1 MAVEKAISYDQARKK
16 INKAAPKGHQ
26 LAFITPAEAKM
37 LKDKGGSGEMTE
49 AGIKSY
55 RGHTGG
61 HEGKGGGSSS
71 GSGSGSGS
79 GQGGNQGRSRRGTT
93 TTSKAVRDRVAQN
106 KAAQSASRRQQGQ
119 ISSKKTTKKTTKK
132 SFSEKLAEKRAKNEA
147 QRAQVEANQA
157 AARAQNEFNRATGFM
172 TKKGFLRDKFGN
184 IVRSK
189 TQVDRFNEKKEREKA
204 LRDMFASQIQAQE
217 AKQVTPTFSGL
228 KGFLDR
234 TRKRLGTGEFSIEK
248 ANQLKDIN
256 RALGDFDYTGMSI
269 GNQLRAQ
276 AGDLAAG
283 IPGLAKIG
291 SALAGGPLG
300 IAGLIASGGKGIA
313 GLIADRLGIGEDDEQ
328 QVAENPNLREGTMAT
343 QQPGFLSGIASA
355 LRLGEG
361 PGFTEERGGGR
372 QQPIIPPPTTGGLFG
387 RVPGKIKKAIPI
399 TTQPVDNRMLNQY
412 LALAGFTPQ
421 EIQGMPESFRFLS

>member
-1 MAVEKAISYDQARKK
+1 MAVEKAISYEQARKK

-55 RGHTGG
+55 RGHHGG
-61 HEGKGGGSSS
+61 GGGGSSS
-71 GSGSGSGS
+71 SGSSGS
-79 GQGGNQGRSRRGTT
+79 SGGGQGGDKKGRKS
-93 TTSKAVRDRVAQN
+93 SKVAQ
-106 KAAQSASRRQQGQ
+106 
-119 ISSKKTTKKTTKK
+119 KKSK

-234 TRKRLGTGEFSIEK
+234 TRRSLGRGPQIQANLDRLV
-248 ANQLKDIN
+248 DIN
-256 RALGDFDYTGMSI
+256 RALGDFDYTGMGI

-291 SALAGGPLG
+291 GALAGGPLG
-300 IAGLIASGGKGIA
+300 VAGLIASGGKGLV
-313 GLIADRLGIGEDDEQ
+313 GLLVDRLGIGQDDEDSKPTIAD
-328 QVAENPNLREGTMAT
+328 VSNER
-343 QQPGFLSGIASA
+343 PGFLSGIASA

-361 PGFTEERGGGR
+361 SDFTTGPTIKRPFDLVRRGPGGGGGGGR
-372 QQPIIPPPTTGGLFG
+372 PVTPRPGGFTPPPVTP
-387 RVPGKIKKAIPI
+387 RDPNAIPVI
-399 TTQPVDNRMLNQY
+399 GKPVDNRMLNQY

-421 EIQGMPESFRFLS
+421 EIQLMPESFRFLD

>member
-1 MAVEKAISYDQARKK
+1 MAVEKAISYEQARKK

-55 RGHTGG
+55 RGHHGG
-61 HEGKGGGSSS
+61 GGGGGSSS
-71 GSGSGSGS
+71 GSGSGGGQGS
-79 GQGGNQGRSRRGTT
+79 GGGGGGDRNKDRGQ
-93 TTSKAVRDRVAQN
+93 K
-106 KAAQSASRRQQGQ
+106 KGKKSAKGASLK
-119 ISSKKTTKKTTKK
+119 SSKKTTTKTSKK

-234 TRKRLGTGEFSIEK
+234 TRRSLGRGPQTQANLDRLV
-248 ANQLKDIN
+248 DIN
-256 RALGDFDYTGMSI
+256 RALGDFDYTGMGI

-291 SALAGGPLG
+291 GALAGGPLG
-300 IAGLIASGGKGIA
+300 VAGLIASGGKGLV
-313 GLIADRLGIGEDDEQ
+313 GLLADRLGIGQDDEDSKPTIAD
-328 QVAENPNLREGTMAT
+328 VSNER
-343 QQPGFLSGIASA
+343 PGFLSGIASA

-361 PGFTEERGGGR
+361 SDFTTGPTIKRPFDLVRRGPGGGGGGGR
-372 QQPIIPPPTTGGLFG
+372 PVTPRPGGFTPPPVTP
-387 RVPGKIKKAIPI
+387 RDPNAIPVI
-399 TTQPVDNRMLNQY
+399 GKPVDNRMLNQY

-421 EIQGMPESFRFLS
+421 EIQLMPESFRFLD

>member
-49 AGIKSY
+49 AGVKSY

-61 HEGKGGGSSS
+61 HSGKGGQGSSA
-71 GSGSGSGS
+71 GSGGGGPGRGTSAGKGGLGSGKK
-79 GQGGNQGRSRRGTT
+79 GGSKQAQSRRGTT
-93 TTSKAVRDRVAQN
+93 TTSKAVS
-106 KAAQSASRRQQGQ
+106 KAV
-119 ISSKKTTKKTTKK
+119 SKAKTSK
-132 SFSEKLAEKRAKNEA
+132 SFSDKLKEARKKNEKA
-147 QRAQVEANQA
+147 LKDVAKKQA
-157 AARAQNEFNRATGFM
+157 DFNKRTGFQ
-172 TKKGFLRDKFGN
+172 TKSGFLKDKFGN

-189 TQVDRFNEKKEREKA
+189 VQVDKVRAEQKREKA
-204 LRDMFASQIQAQE
+204 LRDMFASQIQSQE
-217 AKQVTPTFSGL
+217 VKQVNPTFSGL
-228 KGFLDR
+228 QGFLDK
-234 TRKRLGTGEFSIEK
+234 TRNRLGTGEFSVEK

-256 RALGDFDYTGMSI
+256 RALGDFDYAGMSI

-291 SALAGGPLG
+291 GAIAGGPLG

-313 GLIADRLGIGEDDEQ
+313 GLIADKLGIGRTEDKKTDI
-328 QVAENPNLREGTMAT
+328 AT
-343 QQPGFLSGIASA
+343 GKFESGQAQPGFFQGIAST
-355 LRLGEG
+355 LGIG
-361 PGFTEERGGGR
+361 APAVGGGR
-372 QQPIIPPPTTGGLFG
+372 PFGGDG
-387 RVPGKIKKAIPI
+387 GGKIRPGPRGPQTLPFGQDFAKKAGPI
-399 TTQPVDNRMLNQY
+399 TTQPVDSRMLNQY

-421 EIQGMPESFRFLS
+421 QISGLSDDIKYLG

>member
-1 MAVEKAISYDQARKK
+1 MAVEKAISYEQARKK

-55 RGHTGG
+55 RGHHGG
-61 HEGKGGGSSS
+61 GGGGSSS
-71 GSGSGSGS
+71 SGSSGS
-79 GQGGNQGRSRRGTT
+79 SGGGQGGDKKGRKS
-93 TTSKAVRDRVAQN
+93 SKVAQ
-106 KAAQSASRRQQGQ
+106 
-119 ISSKKTTKKTTKK
+119 KKSK

-147 QRAQVEANQA
+147 QRAQVKANQA
-157 AARAQNEFNRATGFM
+157 AARARNEFNRATGFM
-172 TKKGFLRDKFGN
+172 TKKGFLRDSKGN

-234 TRKRLGTGEFSIEK
+234 TRRSLGRGPQTQANLDRLV
-248 ANQLKDIN
+248 DIN
-256 RALGDFDYTGMSI
+256 RALGDFDYTGMGI

-291 SALAGGPLG
+291 GALAGGPVG
-300 IAGLIASGGKGIA
+300 IAGLIASGGKGLV
-313 GLIADRLGIGEDDEQ
+313 GLLADRLGIGEDDEDSKPTIAD
-328 QVAENPNLREGTMAT
+328 VSNER
-343 QQPGFLSGIASA
+343 PGFLSGIASA

-361 PGFTEERGGGR
+361 SDFTGPTIRRPDRGRRPVTPRPG
-372 QQPIIPPPTTGGLFG
+372 PPSVMLPPVTP
-387 RVPGKIKKAIPI
+387 RDPNAIPVI
-399 TTQPVDNRMLNQY
+399 GKPVDNRMLNQY

-421 EIQGMPESFRFLS
+421 EIQGMPETFRFLS

>member
-1 MAVEKAISYDQARKK
+1 MAVEKAISYEQARKK

-55 RGHTGG
+55 RGHHGG
-61 HEGKGGGSSS
+61 GGGGGSSS
-71 GSGSGSGS
+71 GSGSGGGQGS
-79 GQGGNQGRSRRGTT
+79 GGGGGGDRNKDRGQ
-93 TTSKAVRDRVAQN
+93 K
-106 KAAQSASRRQQGQ
+106 KGKKSAKGASLK
-119 ISSKKTTKKTTKK
+119 SSKKTTTKTSKK

-234 TRKRLGTGEFSIEK
+234 TRRSLGRGPQTQANLDRLV
-248 ANQLKDIN
+248 DIN
-256 RALGDFDYTGMSI
+256 RALGDFDYTGMAI

-291 SALAGGPLG
+291 GALAGGPVG
-300 IAGLIASGGKGIA
+300 IAGLIASGGKGLV
-313 GLIADRLGIGEDDEQ
+313 GLLADRLGIGEDDEDSKPTIAD
-328 QVAENPNLREGTMAT
+328 VSNER
-343 QQPGFLSGIASA
+343 PGFLSGIASA

-361 PGFTEERGGGR
+361 H
-372 QQPIIPPPTTGGLFG
+372 QLFHHLLL
-387 RVPGKIKKAIPI
+387 V
-399 TTQPVDNRMLNQY
+399 V
-412 LALAGFTPQ
+412 
-421 EIQGMPESFRFLS
+421 FLVKYQLEHQ

>member
-1 MAVEKAISYDQARKK
+1 MGASNKGKSDKGGFKGKRSARGASVAGEKARSRQNRGQDVGTSGPPARDRFKSTEESRKQSKAIADRVAK
-16 INKAAPKGHQ
+16 INKDFNEKT
-26 LAFITPAEAKM
+26 AFKTSSGF
-37 LKDKGGSGEMTE
+37 LKDK
-49 AGIKSY
+49 Y
-55 RGHTGG
+55 
-61 HEGKGGGSSS
+61 
-71 GSGSGSGS
+71 
-79 GQGGNQGRSRRGTT
+79 
-93 TTSKAVRDRVAQN
+93 
-106 KAAQSASRRQQGQ
+106 
-119 ISSKKTTKKTTKK
+119 
-132 SFSEKLAEKRAKNEA
+132 
-147 QRAQVEANQA
+147 
-157 AARAQNEFNRATGFM
+157 
-172 TKKGFLRDKFGN
+172 GN

-189 TQVDRFNEKKEREKA
+189 KQVERFNEQKKREKA
-204 LRDMFASQIQAQE
+204 LRDMFASEIQAQE

>member
-49 AGIKSY
+49 AGVKSY

-61 HEGKGGGSSS
+61 HSGKGGQGSSA
-71 GSGSGSGS
+71 GSGGGGPGRGTSAGKGGLGSGK
-79 GQGGNQGRSRRGTT
+79 GRGPQGRSRRGTT
-93 TTSKAVRDRVAQN
+93 TTSKAVS
-106 KAAQSASRRQQGQ
+106 KAV
-119 ISSKKTTKKTTKK
+119 SKAKKSK
-132 SFSEKLAEKRAKNEA
+132 SFSDKLKEARKKNEKA
-147 QRAQVEANQA
+147 LKDVAKKQA
-157 AARAQNEFNRATGFM
+157 DFNKRTGFQ
-172 TKKGFLRDKFGN
+172 TKSGFLKDKFGN

-189 TQVDRFNEKKEREKA
+189 VQVDKVRAEQKREKA

-217 AKQVTPTFSGL
+217 AKQVNPTFSGL
-228 KGFLDR
+228 QGFLDK
-234 TRKRLGTGEFSIEK
+234 TRNRLGTGEFSVEK

-256 RALGDFDYTGMSI
+256 RALGDFDYAGMSI

-291 SALAGGPLG
+291 GAIAGGPLG

-313 GLIADRLGIGEDDEQ
+313 GLIADKLGIGRTEDEKTDI
-328 QVAENPNLREGTMAT
+328 AT
-343 QQPGFLSGIASA
+343 GKFESGQAQPGLFQGIAST
-355 LRLGEG
+355 LGIG
-361 PGFTEERGGGR
+361 APAVGGGR
-372 QQPIIPPPTTGGLFG
+372 PIGGDGRGKAMPAIPGGPQTLPFG
-387 RVPGKIKKAIPI
+387 QDFAKKAGPI
-399 TTQPVDNRMLNQY
+399 TTQPVDSRMLNQY

-421 EIQGMPESFRFLS
+421 QITGLSDDIKYLG

>member
-49 AGIKSY
+49 AGVKSY
-55 RGHTGG
+55 RGHHGG
-61 HEGKGGGSSS
+61 GGGGSSS
-71 GSGSGSGS
+71 SGGGSGSSGGSGGGGGGDRNKDR
-79 GQGGNQGRSRRGTT
+79 GQKRGRKS
-93 TTSKAVRDRVAQN
+93 S
-106 KAAQSASRRQQGQ
+106 KAAQTK
-119 ISSKKTTKKTTKK
+119 SSKKSTTKSTTKTSK
-132 SFSEKLAEKRAKNEA
+132 QSFSDKLKEARKKNEKA
-147 QRAQVEANQA
+147 LKDIEKKQDAFNQR
-157 AARAQNEFNRATGFM
+157 TGFK
-172 TKKGFLRDKFGN
+172 TKSGFLKDKFGN

-189 TQVDRFNEKKEREKA
+189 VQVDKVRAEQKREKA

-217 AKQVTPTFSGL
+217 AKQVNPTFSGL
-228 KGFLDR
+228 QGFLDK
-234 TRKRLGTGEFSIEK
+234 TRNRLGTGEFSVEK

-256 RALGDFDYTGMSI
+256 RALGDFDYAGMSI

-291 SALAGGPLG
+291 GAIAGGPLG

-313 GLIADRLGIGEDDEQ
+313 GLIADKLGIGKTEDEKTDI
-328 QVAENPNLREGTMAT
+328 AT
-343 QQPGFLSGIASA
+343 GKFESGQAQPGFLEGIAST
-355 LRLGEG
+355 LGIG
-361 PGFTEERGGGR
+361 APAVGGGR
-372 QQPIIPPPTTGGLFG
+372 PFGGDGRGQQRMISPPVMAPAPSLQQVAQT
-387 RVPGKIKKAIPI
+387 PI
-399 TTQPVDNRMLNQY
+399 TTQPVDSRMLNQY

-421 EIQGMPESFRFLS
+421 QISGLSDDIRYLG

>member
-1 MAVEKAISYDQARKK
+1 MAVEKAISYEQARKK

-55 RGHTGG
+55 RGHHGG
-61 HEGKGGGSSS
+61 GGGGSSS
-71 GSGSGSGS
+71 SGSSGS
-79 GQGGNQGRSRRGTT
+79 SGGGQGGDKKGRKS
-93 TTSKAVRDRVAQN
+93 SKVAQ
-106 KAAQSASRRQQGQ
+106 
-119 ISSKKTTKKTTKK
+119 KKSK

-147 QRAQVEANQA
+147 QRAQVKANQA
-157 AARAQNEFNRATGFM
+157 AARARNEFNRATGFM
-172 TKKGFLRDKFGN
+172 TKKGFLRDSKGN

-217 AKQVTPTFSGL
+217 AKRVTPTFSGL

-234 TRKRLGTGEFSIEK
+234 TRKSLGRGPQTQANLDRLV
-248 ANQLKDIN
+248 DIN
-256 RALGDFDYTGMSI
+256 RALGDFDYTGMGI

-291 SALAGGPLG
+291 GALAGGPVG
-300 IAGLIASGGKGIA
+300 IAGLIASGGKGLV
-313 GLIADRLGIGEDDEQ
+313 GLLADRLGIGEDDEDSKPTIAD
-328 QVAENPNLREGTMAT
+328 VSNER
-343 QQPGFLSGIASA
+343 PGFLSGIASA

-361 PGFTEERGGGR
+361 PGFTEERGGGGG

-387 RVPGKIKKAIPI
+387 KIPAETPIKKAIPI

-421 EIQGMPESFRFLS
+421 EIQGMPETFRFLG

>member
-1 MAVEKAISYDQARKK
+1 MAVEKAISYEQARKK

-55 RGHTGG
+55 RGHHGG
-61 HEGKGGGSSS
+61 GGGGSSS
-71 GSGSGSGS
+71 SGSSGS
-79 GQGGNQGRSRRGTT
+79 SGGGQGGDKKGRKS
-93 TTSKAVRDRVAQN
+93 SKVAQ
-106 KAAQSASRRQQGQ
+106 
-119 ISSKKTTKKTTKK
+119 KKSK

-147 QRAQVEANQA
+147 QRAQVKANQA

-234 TRKRLGTGEFSIEK
+234 TRRSLGRGPQTQANLDRLV
-248 ANQLKDIN
+248 DIN
-256 RALGDFDYTGMSI
+256 RALGDFDYTGMGI

-291 SALAGGPLG
+291 GALAGGPLG
-300 IAGLIASGGKGIA
+300 VAGLIASGGKGLV
-313 GLIADRLGIGEDDEQ
+313 GLLVDRLGIGQDDEDSKPTIAD
-328 QVAENPNLREGTMAT
+328 VSNER
-343 QQPGFLSGIASA
+343 PGFLSGIASA

-361 PGFTEERGGGR
+361 SDFTTGPTIKRPFDLVRRGPGGGGGGGR
-372 QQPIIPPPTTGGLFG
+372 PVTPRPGGFTPPPVTP
-387 RVPGKIKKAIPI
+387 RDPNAIPVI
-399 TTQPVDNRMLNQY
+399 GKPVDNRMLNQY

-421 EIQGMPESFRFLS
+421 EIQLMPESFRFLD

>member
-49 AGIKSY
+49 AGVKSY
-55 RGHTGG
+55 RGHHGG
-61 HEGKGGGSSS
+61 GGGGSSS
-71 GSGSGSGS
+71 GSGSGSSGGS
-79 GQGGNQGRSRRGTT
+79 GGGGGGDRNKDRGQKRGRKS
-93 TTSKAVRDRVAQN
+93 S
-106 KAAQSASRRQQGQ
+106 KAAQTK
-119 ISSKKTTKKTTKK
+119 SSKKSTTKSTTKTSK
-132 SFSEKLAEKRAKNEA
+132 QSFSDKLKEARKKNEKA
-147 QRAQVEANQA
+147 LKDIEKKQDAFNQR
-157 AARAQNEFNRATGFM
+157 TGFK
-172 TKKGFLRDKFGN
+172 TKSGFLKDKFGN

-189 TQVDRFNEKKEREKA
+189 VQVDKVRAEQKREKA

-217 AKQVTPTFSGL
+217 AKQVNPTFSGL
-228 KGFLDR
+228 QGFLDK
-234 TRKRLGTGEFSIEK
+234 TRNRLGTGEFSVEK

-256 RALGDFDYTGMSI
+256 RALGDFDYAGMSI

-291 SALAGGPLG
+291 GAIAGGPLG

-313 GLIADRLGIGEDDEQ
+313 GLIADKLGIGKTEDEKTDI
-328 QVAENPNLREGTMAT
+328 AT
-343 QQPGFLSGIASA
+343 GKFESGQAQPGFLEGIAST
-355 LRLGEG
+355 LGIG
-361 PGFTEERGGGR
+361 APAVGGGR
-372 QQPIIPPPTTGGLFG
+372 PFGGDGRGQQRMISPPVMAPAPSLQQVAQT
-387 RVPGKIKKAIPI
+387 PI
-399 TTQPVDNRMLNQY
+399 TTQPVDSRMLNQY

-421 EIQGMPESFRFLS
+421 QISGLSDDIRYLG

>member
-49 AGIKSY
+49 AGVKSY

-61 HEGKGGGSSS
+61 HSGKGGQGSSA
-71 GSGSGSGS
+71 GSGGGGPGRGTSAGKGGLGSGK
-79 GQGGNQGRSRRGTT
+79 GRGPQGRSRRGTT
-93 TTSKAVRDRVAQN
+93 TTSKAVS
-106 KAAQSASRRQQGQ
+106 KAV
-119 ISSKKTTKKTTKK
+119 SKAKKSK
-132 SFSEKLAEKRAKNEA
+132 SFSDKLKEARKKNEKA
-147 QRAQVEANQA
+147 LKDVAKKQA
-157 AARAQNEFNRATGFM
+157 DFNKRTGFQ
-172 TKKGFLRDKFGN
+172 TKSGFLKDKFGN

-189 TQVDRFNEKKEREKA
+189 VQVDKVRAEQKREKA
-204 LRDMFASQIQAQE
+204 LRDMFASQIQSQE
-217 AKQVTPTFSGL
+217 VKQVNPTFSGL
-228 KGFLDR
+228 QGFLDK
-234 TRKRLGTGEFSIEK
+234 TRKRLGTGEFSVEK

-256 RALGDFDYTGMSI
+256 RALGDFDYAGMSI

-291 SALAGGPLG
+291 GAIAGGPLG

-313 GLIADRLGIGEDDEQ
+313 GLIADKLGIGRTEDKKTDIATGKFESGQ
-328 QVAENPNLREGTMAT
+328 AE
-343 QQPGFLSGIASA
+343 PGFLQGIAST
-355 LRLGEG
+355 LGIG
-361 PGFTEERGGGR
+361 APAVGGGR
-372 QQPIIPPPTTGGLFG
+372 PFGGDGRGKGMPVIPRGPQTLPFG
-387 RVPGKIKKAIPI
+387 QDFAKKAGPI
-399 TTQPVDNRMLNQY
+399 TTQPVDSRMLNQY

-421 EIQGMPESFRFLS
+421 QISGLSDDIKYLG

>member
-1 MAVEKAISYDQARKK
+1 MAVEKAISYEQARKK

-61 HEGKGGGSSS
+61 HEGKGGSSSS
-71 GSGSGSGS
+71 GSSGSSGS
-79 GQGGNQGRSRRGTT
+79 GQGSNKKGRRS
-93 TTSKAVRDRVAQN
+93 SKVAQ
-106 KAAQSASRRQQGQ
+106 
-119 ISSKKTTKKTTKK
+119 KKSK

-147 QRAQVEANQA
+147 QRAQVKANQA

-172 TKKGFLRDKFGN
+172 TKKGFLRDSKGN

-234 TRKRLGTGEFSIEK
+234 TRRSLGRGPQTQANLDRLV
-248 ANQLKDIN
+248 DIN
-256 RALGDFDYTGMSI
+256 RALGDFDYTGMGI

-291 SALAGGPLG
+291 GALAGGPVG
-300 IAGLIASGGKGIA
+300 IAGLIASGGKGLV
-313 GLIADRLGIGEDDEQ
+313 GLLADRLGIGEDDEDI
-328 QVAENPNLREGTMAT
+328 VGYTDEGTPVRVGQSIT
-343 QQPGFLSGIASA
+343 ETTDRPGFLSGIASA
-355 LRLGEG
+355 LRFGEG
-361 PGFTEERGGGR
+361 PGFTEDRGGGGG

-387 RVPGKIKKAIPI
+387 KIPAETPIKKAIPI
-399 TTQPVDNRMLNQY
+399 TTQPVDNRILNQY

-421 EIQGMPESFRFLS
+421 QIQLMPESFRFLS

>member
-1 MAVEKAISYDQARKK
+1 MGASNKGKSDKGGFKGKRSARGASVAGEKARSQQNRGQVGTSGPPARDRFKSTEESRKQSKAIADRVAK
-16 INKAAPKGHQ
+16 INKDFNEKT
-26 LAFITPAEAKM
+26 AFKTSSGF
-37 LKDKGGSGEMTE
+37 LKDK
-49 AGIKSY
+49 Y
-55 RGHTGG
+55 
-61 HEGKGGGSSS
+61 
-71 GSGSGSGS
+71 
-79 GQGGNQGRSRRGTT
+79 
-93 TTSKAVRDRVAQN
+93 
-106 KAAQSASRRQQGQ
+106 
-119 ISSKKTTKKTTKK
+119 
-132 SFSEKLAEKRAKNEA
+132 
-147 QRAQVEANQA
+147 
-157 AARAQNEFNRATGFM
+157 
-172 TKKGFLRDKFGN
+172 GN

-189 TQVDRFNEKKEREKA
+189 KQVERFNEQKKREKA
-204 LRDMFASQIQAQE
+204 LRDMFASEIQAQE

-228 KGFLDR
+228 KGILDQR
-234 TRKRLGTGEFSIEK
+234 RKALGTGTFSIDK
-248 ANQLKDIN
+248 LNQLKDIN

>member
-1 MAVEKAISYDQARKK
+1 
-16 INKAAPKGHQ
+16 
-26 LAFITPAEAKM
+26 
-37 LKDKGGSGEMTE
+37 
-49 AGIKSY
+49 
-55 RGHTGG
+55 
-61 HEGKGGGSSS
+61 
-71 GSGSGSGS
+71 
-79 GQGGNQGRSRRGTT
+79 
-93 TTSKAVRDRVAQN
+93 
-106 KAAQSASRRQQGQ
+106 
-119 ISSKKTTKKTTKK
+119 
-132 SFSEKLAEKRAKNEA
+132 
-147 QRAQVEANQA
+147 
-157 AARAQNEFNRATGFM
+157 M

-234 TRKRLGTGEFSIEK
+234 TRRSLGRGPQTQANLDRLV
-248 ANQLKDIN
+248 DIN
-256 RALGDFDYTGMSI
+256 RALGDFDYTGMGI

-291 SALAGGPLG
+291 GALAGGPLG
-300 IAGLIASGGKGIA
+300 VAGLIASGGKGLV
-313 GLIADRLGIGEDDEQ
+313 GLLADRLGIGQDDEDSKPTIAD
-328 QVAENPNLREGTMAT
+328 VSNER
-343 QQPGFLSGIASA
+343 PGFLSGIASA

-361 PGFTEERGGGR
+361 PGFTEERGGGGG
-372 QQPIIPPPTTGGLFG
+372 QQPIIPPPTTGGFFSKIPA
-387 RVPGKIKKAIPI
+387 RTPIKKAIPI

-421 EIQGMPESFRFLS
+421 EIQLMPESFRFLS